1 MYDRLPFFPLFQ
13 HEHHGHPSPS
23 LREKT
28 LLLTR
33 MMVFYEK
40 RFPDDMELQAQ
51 FLDVV
56 LFVYKSVTCIVNYCM
71 DGHFSSSCS

>member
-1 MYDRLPFFPLFQ
+1 MVEGEVSERGVSYEPHLSLQPDDPMYL
-13 HEHHGHPSPS
+13 GPS

-40 RFPDDMELQAQ
+40 RFPDELELVIQ
-51 FLDVV
+51 FLDIV
-56 LFVYKSVTCIVNYCM
+56 LYIYK
-71 DGHFSSSCS
+71 

>member
-1 MYDRLPFFPLFQ
+1 MEGEVSERGVSYEPHLFLQLDDPMYL
-13 HEHHGHPSPS
+13 GPS

-40 RFPDDMELQAQ
+40 RFPDEL
-51 FLDVV
+51 D
-56 LFVYKSVTCIVNYCM
+56 
-71 DGHFSSSCS
+71 SSWI